1 MLEVNGLDVYYGP
14 MQALYNVSLKVS
26 EGEIVTVIGPNAAG
40 KTTLLKTIA
49 GVLRP
54 TSGHV
59 LFKGEKIDRLP
70 PFDRVRKGIVLIPE
84 RGGIFPNMTVQ
95 ENLELSAH
103 IYRSRDEKEE
113 RFKSIFELFP
123 ALKDRR
129 DQLAGTLSGGEQQ
142 MLNIA
147 LGLMMRPTLLML
159 DEPSSGL
166 APVFVKKIFEILR
179 VINEKGV
186 TILIVEQNVYH
197 ALSLAHRGYVL
208 ENGRIVLSG
217 SGKDLLENPHVKK
230 AYLGM

>member
-1 MLEVNGLDVYYGP
+1 MLEINGLNVYYGQI
-14 MQALYNVSLKVS
+14 QALYEVSFEVS

-84 RGGIFPNMTVQ
+84 RGGIFPNMTVR

-103 IYRSRDEKEE
+103 IYKSKDEKKES
-113 RFKSIFELFP
+113 FKSIFELFP

-147 LGLMMRPTLLML
+147 LGLMMKPTLLML

-166 APVFVKKIFEILR
+166 APTLVKKIFEVLR
-179 VINEKGV
+179 VINEKGI
-186 TILIVEQNVYH
+186 TILMVEQNVYH

-217 SGKDLLENPHVKK
+217 SGKGLLENRHVKK